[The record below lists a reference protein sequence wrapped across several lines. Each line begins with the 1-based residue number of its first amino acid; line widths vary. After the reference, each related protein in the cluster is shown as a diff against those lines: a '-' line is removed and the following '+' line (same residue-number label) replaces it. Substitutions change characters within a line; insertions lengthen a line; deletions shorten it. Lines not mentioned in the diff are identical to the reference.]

1 MNNKQLFEK
10 YGITKFFTNAGI
22 RISLLA
28 FVVSW
33 PLLIVYFFSEMIG
46 KKWSFLLTIAII
58 SFSISVISLLGS
70 YILFHKLRN
79 WQIAFIKDKKI
90 TTKTQ
95 LKDFI
100 ESKRKKYKEIKMQ
113 TNEDLISNYEPLFAE
128 ENGTLHLWQSLYILD
143 KEETIAT
150 DFLFNSH
157 MSFLEYLL
165 DILE

>member
-1 MNNKQLFEK
+1 MNNEQLFKK

-22 RISLLA
+22 QISLPA
-28 FVVSW
+28 
-33 PLLIVYFFSEMIG
+33 LLMGLLLLLVYFFSETIG
-46 KKWSFLLTIAII
+46 EKWSFLLTIAII
-58 SFSISVISLLGS
+58 SFSISVVSLFGS

-100 ESKRKKYKEIKMQ
+100 ESKRKKYKEIETQ
-113 TNEDLISNYEPLFAE
+113 TNEDLILFAE

-143 KEETIAT
+143 KEETIAS
-150 DFLFNSH
+150 DFLFNSDIC
-157 MSFLEYLL
+157 FLEYLL